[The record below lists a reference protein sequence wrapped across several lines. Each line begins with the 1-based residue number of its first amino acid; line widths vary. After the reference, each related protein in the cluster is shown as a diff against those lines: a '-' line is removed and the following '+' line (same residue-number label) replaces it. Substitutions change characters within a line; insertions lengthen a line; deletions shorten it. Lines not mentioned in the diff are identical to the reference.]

1 MVVIVR
7 ANLVIIRFNYH
18 FNMTKAYL
26 INRFKNHI
34 NIGGKKQVAYA
45 DAAFVVVFMNSH
57 IVNTTLIM
65 ECVILICS
73 IETLSAELTRVFIE
87 FVKSNSLFM
96 TGELQTCS
104 YIKGRSQYYAS

>member
-1 MVVIVR
+1 
-7 ANLVIIRFNYH
+7 
-18 FNMTKAYL
+18 MTKAYL

-57 IVNTTLIM
+57 FVNTALIM